1 MIKATFD
8 EKENQ
13 ENGELPK
20 EKRNTSCGGCLENL
34 PMILMTMMSI
44 RALLVQLTT
53 SAIIVIC
60 NEWNASSLNRSH
72 K

>member
-8 EKENQ
+8 EKRKSREYQ
-13 ENGELPK
+13 G
-20 EKRNTSCGGCLENL
+20 KRNASCGGCLENL